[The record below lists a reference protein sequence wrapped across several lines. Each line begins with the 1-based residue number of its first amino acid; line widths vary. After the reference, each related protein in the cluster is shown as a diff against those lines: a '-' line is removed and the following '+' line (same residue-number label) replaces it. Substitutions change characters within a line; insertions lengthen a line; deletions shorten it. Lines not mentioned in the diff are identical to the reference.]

1 MWIYLIL
8 ILFILL
14 FIALLFVFFSMAFVR
29 KNSSNI
35 TDVENSSYLKPFIEK
50 LRPGMDFIDSHPFEE
65 VSILSFDGL
74 KLYGRYYTNNSD
86 KTVILVHGYRSNGK
100 HDFSGALKFYYDY
113 GFNVLLIDQRSH
125 GKSEGRLI
133 TFGVKESFDVKDWA
147 EFINKKYN
155 PKQIV
160 LSGVSMGG
168 GTVAFA
174 LKRGLPKNVKC
185 VISDCGFT
193 SPEAIIRKVGY
204 DRFKI
209 NAKFYMPFL
218 NAMTHIFGRFSIYES
233 TVDALKDNKIPIIF
247 IHGEKDN
254 FVPVEMS
261 REALKAAGQ
270 NGKGIFV
277 KEADHGLSY
286 LVETERVTSE
296 ITDFL
301 NENLITG

>member
-1 MWIYLIL
+1 MWLFYI
-8 ILFILL
+8 ILFFLLL
-14 FIALLFVFFSMAFVR
+14 FIGLLFIFFNMAFVR
-29 KNSSNI
+29 KNGANI
-35 TDVENSSYLKPFIEK
+35 GEVEESTYLKPYIEK
-50 LRPGMDFIDSHPFEE
+50 LKPGLDFIDNHPFEE
-65 VSILSFDGL
+65 VSIFSFDGL
-74 KLYGRYYTNNSD
+74 KLYGRYYNHNTD
-86 KTVILVHGYRSNGK
+86 KTVILVHGYRSNGR

-125 GKSEGRLI
+125 GKSEGKLI
-133 TFGVKESFDVKDWA
+133 TFGVKESCDVRDWA
-147 EFINKKYN
+147 EFLNKKYA
-155 PKQIV
+155 PEYIA

-168 GTVAFA
+168 CTVAFS

-185 VISDCGFT
+185 VIADCGFT

-218 NAMTHIFGRFSIYES
+218 NALTHLFGHFSIYE
-233 TVDALKDNKIPIIF
+233 TTIDALRDNKTPIVF

-261 REALKAAGQ
+261 REALKAAGKY
-270 NGKGIFV
+270 GSGVFV

-286 LVETERVTSE
+286 LVETERVTNE
-296 ITDFL
+296 ITAFL
-301 NENLITG
+301 SKNLA

>member
-1 MWIYLIL
+1 
-8 ILFILL
+8 
-14 FIALLFVFFSMAFVR
+14 MAFVR
-29 KNSSNI
+29 KNDASLGDIETSA
-35 TDVENSSYLKPFIEK
+35 YLKPYLEQ
-50 LRPGMDFIDSHPFEE
+50 LRPGIDFIDNQPFEE

-74 KLYGRYYTNNSD
+74 KLYARYYTHNSD

-125 GKSEGRLI
+125 GKSEGKLI
-133 TFGVKESFDVKDWA
+133 SFGVKESYDVCDWA
-147 EFINKKYN
+147 EFINNRYA
-155 PKQIV
+155 PKSIV

-174 LKRGLPKNVKC
+174 LNRNLPKNVKC
-185 VISDCGFT
+185 VIADCGFT

-218 NAMTHIFGRFSIYES
+218 NIMTHLFGHFSIYES
-233 TVDALKDNKIPIIF
+233 TVDALKNNKVPIMF

-261 REALKAAGQ
+261 REALAAAGEY
-270 NGKGIFV
+270 GSSIFV

-286 LVETERVTSE
+286 LVETDRVISKTSE
-296 ITDFL
+296 FL
-301 NENLITG
+301 DKNLKEG

>member
-1 MWIYLIL
+1 MWLLFVLILFL

-14 FIALLFVFFSMAFVR
+14 LFIFFSMAFVR
-29 KNSSNI
+29 KTDANIGDVESSN
-35 TDVENSSYLKPFIEK
+35 YLKPFIEK
-50 LRPGMDFIDSHPFEE
+50 LRPGIEFIDNQPFEE
-65 VSILSFDGL
+65 VNILSFDGL
-74 KLYGRYYTNNSD
+74 KLYGRYYTHNSD

-113 GFNVLLIDQRSH
+113 GFNVLMIDQRSH

-133 TFGVKESFDVKDWA
+133 TFGVKESFDVRDWA

-155 PKQIV
+155 PKSIV

-168 GTVAFA
+168 STVAFA

-185 VISDCGFT
+185 VIADCGFT

-204 DRFKI
+204 DKFKI

-218 NAMTHIFGRFSIYES
+218 NVMTRIFGHFSIYEI
-233 TVDALKDNKIPIIF
+233 TVDALKNNKIPIVF

-261 REALKAAGQ
+261 REALKAAGEY
-270 NGKGIFV
+270 GYGIFV

-286 LVETERVTSE
+286 LIETERVTSE
-296 ITDFL
+296 ISAFL
-301 NENLITG
+301 SKNLV

>member
-1 MWIYLIL
+1 MWFYFVL
-8 ILFILL
+8 ILFLIL
-14 FIALLFVFFSMAFVR
+14 FVGLLFVFFSMAFVR
-29 KNSSNI
+29 KNNANI
-35 TDVENSSYLKPFIEK
+35 TDVENSSYLKPYIEK
-50 LRPGMDFIDSHPFEE
+50 LRPGIEFIDNQPFEE

-74 KLYGRYYTNNSD
+74 KLYGRYYTHNTD

-113 GFNVLLIDQRSH
+113 GFNVLLVDQRSH

-133 TFGVKESFDVKDWA
+133 TFGVKESFDVRDWA
-147 EFINKKYN
+147 EFLNKKYF
-155 PKQIV
+155 PKSIV

-168 GTVAFA
+168 GTVVFA

-185 VISDCGFT
+185 VIADCGFT

-218 NAMTHIFGRFSIYES
+218 NVMTHIFGGFSIYE
-233 TVDALKDNKIPIIF
+233 TTKEALKDNKIPVAF

-254 FVPVEMS
+254 FVPVQMS
-261 REALKAAGQ
+261 REALKAS
-270 NGKGIFV
+270 GKYGIGIFV

-286 LVETERVTSE
+286 LVETERVTKDISN
-296 ITDFL
+296 FL
-301 NENLITG
+301 TKYL

>member
-1 MWIYLIL
+1 
-8 ILFILL
+8 
-14 FIALLFVFFSMAFVR
+14 MAFVR
-29 KNSSNI
+29 KNSANI
-35 TDVENSSYLKPFIEK
+35 TDVEESSYLKPFIEK
-50 LRPGMDFIDSHPFEE
+50 LRPGILFIDEQPYEE
-65 VSILSFDGL
+65 VTIISFDGL
-74 KLYGRYYTNNSD
+74 RLYGRYYTNNSD
-86 KTVILVHGYRSNGK
+86 KTVILVHGYRSNAK

-133 TFGVKESFDVKDWA
+133 TFGVKESYDVRDWA
-147 EFINKKYN
+147 EFLNTKYN

-168 GTVAFA
+168 CTVAFS
-174 LKRGLPKNVKC
+174 LKRCLPENVKC
-185 VISDCGFT
+185 VIADCGFT

-218 NAMTHIFGRFSIYES
+218 NIMTHIFGRFSIYES
-233 TVDALKDNKIPIIF
+233 TVTALKENKIPIIF

-261 REALKAAGQ
+261 KEALKAAGKY
-270 NGKGIFV
+270 GSAIFV
-277 KEADHGLSY
+277 KEADHGISY
-286 LVETERVTSE
+286 LVETERVTKEISE
-296 ITDFL
+296 FL
-301 NENLITG
+301 SKNLA

>member
-1 MWIYLIL
+1 MWILFIIIIFL
-8 ILFILL
+8 ILFIG
-14 FIALLFVFFSMAFVR
+14 LLFVFFNMAFVR
-29 KNSSNI
+29 KNNA
-35 TDVENSSYLKPFIEK
+35 TVGDVENSNYLKPYLEK
-50 LRPGMDFIDSHPFEE
+50 LRPGIEFIDNHPYDE

-86 KTVILVHGYRSNGK
+86 KTVILVHGYRSSGK

-113 GFNVLLIDQRSH
+113 DFNVLLIDQRSH
-125 GKSEGRLI
+125 GKSEGKLI
-133 TFGVKESFDVKDWA
+133 TFGVKESFDVRDWA
-147 EFINKKYN
+147 EFLNKKYN
-155 PKQIV
+155 PKSIV

-168 GTVAFA
+168 ATVAFA
-174 LKRGLPKNVKC
+174 FKRGLPKNVKC

-218 NAMTHIFGRFSIYES
+218 NAMTHIFGRFSIYE
-233 TVDALKDNKIPIIF
+233 TTTDALKDNKIPIVF

-261 REALKAAGQ
+261 REALKTAGEY
-270 NGKGIFV
+270 GCGIFV

-286 LVETERVTSE
+286 LVETERVTKE
-296 ITDFL
+296 ISSFL
-301 NENLITG
+301 SKNLL

>member
-1 MWIYLIL
+1 MWIYFVIA
-8 ILFILL
+8 LFILV
-14 FIALLFVFFSMAFVR
+14 FITLLFVFFGMAFVR
-29 KNSSNI
+29 KNSANI
-35 TDVENSSYLKPFIEK
+35 GDVENSSYLKPYLEK
-50 LRPGMDFIDSHPFEE
+50 LRPGIEFIDNQPFEE

-74 KLYGRYYTNNSD
+74 RLYGRYYSHNTD

-133 TFGVKESFDVKDWA
+133 TFGVKESFDVRDWA
-147 EFINKKYN
+147 EFLNKKYN
-155 PKQIV
+155 PKSIV

-168 GTVAFA
+168 GTVVFA
-174 LKRGLPKNVKC
+174 LKRGLPQNVKC
-185 VISDCGFT
+185 VIADCGFT

-204 DRFKI
+204 DKFKI

-218 NAMTHIFGRFSIYES
+218 NAMTHIFGGFSIYE
-233 TVDALKDNKIPIIF
+233 TTADALMYNKIPIVF

-261 REALKAAGQ
+261 RESLKAAGEY
-270 NGKGIFV
+270 GSGIFV

-286 LVETERVTSE
+286 LVETERVTRE
-296 ITDFL
+296 ITAFL
-301 NENLITG
+301 DKNLA

>member
-1 MWIYLIL
+1 MWIYFII
-8 ILFILL
+8 ILFLVV
-14 FIALLFVFFSMAFVR
+14 FIGLLFVFFAMAFVR
-29 KNSSNI
+29 KNDANLG
-35 TDVENSSYLKPFIEK
+35 DVETSSYLKPYIEK
-50 LRPGMDFIDSHPFEE
+50 LRPGIDFIDNHPFEE

-125 GKSEGRLI
+125 GKSEGKLI
-133 TFGVKESFDVKDWA
+133 TFGVKESFDVRDWA
-147 EFINKKYN
+147 EFLNKKYN
-155 PKQIV
+155 PKYIV

-168 GTVAFA
+168 GTVVFA
-174 LKRGLPKNVKC
+174 LKRGLPQNVKC
-185 VISDCGFT
+185 VIADCGFT

-218 NAMTHIFGRFSIYES
+218 NAMTHIFGGFSIYE
-233 TVDALKDNKIPIIF
+233 TTPDALKNNKIPIVF

-261 REALKAAGQ
+261 RESLKAAGKY
-270 NGKGIFV
+270 GSGIFV

-286 LVETERVTSE
+286 LVETERVTRE
-296 ITDFL
+296 ITAFL
-301 NENLITG
+301 EKNLA